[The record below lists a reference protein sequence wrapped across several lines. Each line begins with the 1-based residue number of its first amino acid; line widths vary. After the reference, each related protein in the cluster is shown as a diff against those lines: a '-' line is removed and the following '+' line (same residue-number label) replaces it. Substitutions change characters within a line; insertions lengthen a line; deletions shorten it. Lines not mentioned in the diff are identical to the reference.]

1 MVSFVL
7 EGRASD
13 VAELRF
19 SSVFAEDRTFLL
31 HRPPSFV
38 IILYAGL
45 YSRDLMYDSSSV
57 SL

>member
-1 MVSFVL
+1 ML